1 MNSLISVITCV
12 FNGEK
17 TIEDTIL
24 SIINQDYE
32 KLELLIIDGNSN
44 DGTLKIAK
52 KYSKIDSRIRIISEL
67 DKGIYDAYNKG
78 LTNSLGEIILFV
90 NADDFLFPKAL
101 SSISKNFDLVNYQIY
116 AASIAMVNEEDEY
129 YKEHFRSAIAK
140 HSITNPTILTPGICF
155 SKNVFLE
162 TGTFDISY
170 KICADFDFI
179 NRCLN
184 KGVKIQYSDL
194 LINHMREGGISSNNK
209 FEFLKKT
216 EQFRACKNNSEKLN
230 IKFGLQLFVKFIKTI
245 LLGSIFKNKLKAKK
259 KEIQDSYILKNIFW
273 FKTQS
278 KN

>member
-1 MNSLISVITCV
+1 MKGLISVITCV

-24 SIINQDYE
+24 SVINQDYE
-32 KLELLIIDGNSN
+32 KFEYLIIDGNSN
-44 DGTLKIAK
+44 DGTLRIAK
-52 KYSKIDSRIRIISEL
+52 SYSKLDSRIKIISEK
-67 DKGIYDAYNKG
+67 DNGIYDAYNKG
-78 LTNSLGEIILFV
+78 LRNSSGEIILFV

-101 SSISKNFDLVNYQIY
+101 SNISKNFDLENYQLF

-129 YKEHFRSAIAK
+129 YKEHLRSTIIK
-140 HSITNPTILTPGICF
+140 HSKTNPTVLTPGICF
-155 SKNVFLE
+155 AKNVFLE
-162 TGTFDISY
+162 IGIFDISY

-216 EQFRACKNNSEKLN
+216 EQFKASRNNSEKLD
-230 IKFGLQLFVKFIKTI
+230 IQFALKLFVRFIKTI

-259 KEIQDSYILKNIFW
+259 KEIQDLYVSKNIFW
-273 FKTQS
+273 FKT
-278 KN
+278 